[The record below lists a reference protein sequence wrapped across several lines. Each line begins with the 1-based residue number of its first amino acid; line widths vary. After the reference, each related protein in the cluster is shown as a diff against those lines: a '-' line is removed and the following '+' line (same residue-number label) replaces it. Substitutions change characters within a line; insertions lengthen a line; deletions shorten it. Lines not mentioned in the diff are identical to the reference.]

1 MRVLLCIIGGIALI
15 LAALCVPLRFSL
27 TGAVESGGGRGC
39 VAARYLF
46 FCKRLFFDLYL
57 LDPPQ
62 LTLVWHN
69 GAERLSSHP
78 LLGKKKKK
86 RKSPTGH
93 ALMHA
98 LHLGEMRLTW
108 VVGIRDDPAAAA
120 LCCELLEHVSR
131 IAWHAALSEKLA
143 VDPQIAV
150 LPRFDTDLL
159 RLEVLGI
166 GKVFPAQIILELL
179 QKREKT
185 DYGASD

>member
-27 TGAVESGGGRGC
+27 SGAVESGGGRGC

-46 FCKRLFFDLYL
+46 FCKRLVFDLYL

-86 RKSPTGH
+86 RKSPMGH

-120 LCCELLEHVSR
+120 AEP
-131 IAWHAALSEKLA
+131 A
-143 VDPQIAV
+143 
-150 LPRFDTDLL
+150 DLL
-159 RLEVLGI
+159 SSPEAELTPEVFWLSGDMTLFPGPGRFPERARL
-166 GKVFPAQIILELL
+166 
-179 QKREKT
+179 RT
-185 DYGASD
+185 SD